1 MPRVI
6 WKGAV
11 SFGLVHIP
19 VALYPATR
27 SDDLDFDWL
36 DRRTM
41 DRVGYKRIN
50 KTTGKEVPR
59 EQIVRGY
66 AYEKDRYVVLTD
78 EDIRAANPVSTQ
90 TVDLLTFV
98 DAAQIPFLYL
108 DTPYF
113 LAPDRRGEKVYAL
126 LREALVRSQK
136 IGVANVVLHTKQHL
150 AALIPLGPV
159 LVLHTLRWSNEV
171 RDWSELDVPAE
182 GAKAAKLTAKEIDM
196 AEKLIDDMSGTWDP
210 AEYHDTFR
218 DDILALVDR
227 KVREGRTESVEPMD
241 AERAAPRADNVID
254 LTDLLR
260 QSLARRGRA
269 RARRTTQWKPP
280 PPLASA
286 HHGSQPPPNPR
297 ARRPRANGPSATEP
311 TPCHAIS
318 PTTAAS
324 AISHRR
330 RNPPARATK
339 PTSAAPTAPCTS

>member
-66 AYEKDRYVVLTD
+66 AYEKDRYVILTD

-98 DAAQIPFLYL
+98 DAAEIPFLYL

-126 LREALVRSQK
+126 LREALTRSQK

-150 AALIPLGPV
+150 AALIPMGPV

-171 RDWSELDVPAE
+171 RDWSELDVPEE
-182 GAKAAKLTAKEIDM
+182 GAKAAKLTAKEIEM

-227 KVREGRTESVEPMD
+227 KVREGRTESVEPME
-241 AERAAPRADNVID
+241 AEQAAPRTGNVID

-260 QSLARRGRA
+260 QSLAKRGKGKGASNDDAEDEPAPRKRA
-269 RARRTTQWKPP
+269 
-280 PPLASA
+280 
-286 HHGSQPPPNPR
+286 PR
-297 ARRPRANGPSATEP
+297 K
-311 TPCHAIS
+311 
-318 PTTAAS
+318 TAAKT
-324 AISHRR
+324 
-330 RNPPARATK
+330 ARKTATRK
-339 PTSAAPTAPCTS
+339 RA

>member
-66 AYEKDRYVVLTD
+66 AYEKDRYVILTD

-98 DAAQIPFLYL
+98 DAAEIPFLYL

-126 LREALVRSQK
+126 LREALTRSQK

-150 AALIPLGPV
+150 AALIPMGPV
-159 LVLHTLRWSNEV
+159 LVLHTLRGANEV
-171 RDWSELDVPAE
+171 RDWSELDLPEE

-218 DDILALVDR
+218 DDILTLVDR
-227 KVREGRTESVEPMD
+227 KVREGRTESVEPME
-241 AERAAPRADNVID
+241 AENAAPRTGNVID

-260 QSLARRGRA
+260 QSLAKRGKGKGASNDDDAEDEPAPRKRA
-269 RARRTTQWKPP
+269 PRKAAAKTARKTATRKRA
-280 PPLASA
+280 
-286 HHGSQPPPNPR
+286 
-297 ARRPRANGPSATEP
+297 
-311 TPCHAIS
+311 
-318 PTTAAS
+318 
-324 AISHRR
+324 
-330 RNPPARATK
+330 
-339 PTSAAPTAPCTS
+339 

>member
-66 AYEKDRYVVLTD
+66 AYEKDRYVILTD
-78 EDIRAANPVSTQ
+78 EDIRAANPASTQ

-98 DAAQIPFLYL
+98 DAAEIPFLYL

-113 LAPDRRGEKVYAL
+113 LAPDLRGEKVYAL
-126 LREALVRSQK
+126 LREALTRSQK

-150 AALIPLGPV
+150 AALIPMGPV

-171 RDWSELDVPAE
+171 RDWSELDVPEE
-182 GAKAAKLTAKEIDM
+182 GAKAAELTAKEIDM
-196 AEKLIDDMSGTWDP
+196 AEKLIDDMSGTCDP

-227 KVREGRTESVEPMD
+227 KVREGRTESVEPME
-241 AERAAPRADNVID
+241 AETTAPRSGNVID

-260 QSLARRGRA
+260 QSLAKRGEGKDASNDKAQEEPAPRKRA
-269 RARRTTQWKPP
+269 
-280 PPLASA
+280 
-286 HHGSQPPPNPR
+286 PR
-297 ARRPRANGPSATEP
+297 K
-311 TPCHAIS
+311 
-318 PTTAAS
+318 AAS
-324 AISHRR
+324 KT
-330 RNPPARATK
+330 ARKTTTRKRA
-339 PTSAAPTAPCTS
+339 

>member
-41 DRVGYKRIN
+41 DRVGYKRVN
-50 KTTGKEVPR
+50 KATGKEVPR

-78 EDIRAANPVSTQ
+78 DDIRAANPVSTQ
-90 TVDLLTFV
+90 TVDLIAFV
-98 DAAQIPFLYL
+98 NAAEIPFLYL

-126 LREALVRSQK
+126 LREALVRTQK

-150 AALIPLGPV
+150 AALIPMGPV

-171 RDWSELDVPAE
+171 RDWSELDIPAE

-196 AEKLIDDMSGTWDP
+196 AEKLIEDMADTWDP
-210 AEYHDTFR
+210 TAYHDTFR
-218 DDILALVDR
+218 DDILALIDR
-227 KVREGRTESVEPMD
+227 KVREGRTESVEPVEG
-241 AERAAPRADNVID
+241 ERAAPRADNVID

-260 QSLARRGRA
+260 QSLARRDKGKGASNDEAQEDPAPRKRA
-269 RARRTTQWKPP
+269 
-280 PPLASA
+280 
-286 HHGSQPPPNPR
+286 PR
-297 ARRPRANGPSATEP
+297 KAAAKATRK
-311 TPCHAIS
+311 
-318 PTTAAS
+318 TTA
-324 AISHRR
+324 RK
-330 RNPPARATK
+330 RA
-339 PTSAAPTAPCTS
+339 

>member
-66 AYEKDRYVVLTD
+66 AYEKDRYVILTD

-98 DAAQIPFLYL
+98 DAAEIPFLYL

-126 LREALVRSQK
+126 LREALTRSQK

-150 AALIPLGPV
+150 AALIPMGPV

-171 RDWSELDVPAE
+171 RDWSELDVPEE

-227 KVREGRTESVEPMD
+227 KVREGRTESVEPME
-241 AERAAPRADNVID
+241 AEHAAPRTGNVID

-260 QSLARRGRA
+260 QSLAKRGKGKGASNDEADDEPAPRKRA
-269 RARRTTQWKPP
+269 
-280 PPLASA
+280 
-286 HHGSQPPPNPR
+286 PR
-297 ARRPRANGPSATEP
+297 K
-311 TPCHAIS
+311 
-318 PTTAAS
+318 TAAKT
-324 AISHRR
+324 
-330 RNPPARATK
+330 ARKTATRK
-339 PTSAAPTAPCTS
+339 RA

>member
-66 AYEKDRYVVLTD
+66 AYEKDRYVILTD

-90 TVDLLTFV
+90 TVDLLAFV
-98 DAAQIPFLYL
+98 DAAEIPFLYL

-113 LAPDRRGEKVYAL
+113 LAPDRRGKKVYAL
-126 LREALVRSQK
+126 LREALTRSQK

-150 AALIPLGPV
+150 AALIPMGPV

-171 RDWSELDVPAE
+171 RDWSELDVPEE

-227 KVREGRTESVEPMD
+227 KVREGRTESVEPM
-241 AERAAPRADNVID
+241 ETENAAPRTGNVID

-260 QSLARRGRA
+260 QSLAKRGKGKGASNDDEAEDEPAPRKRA
-269 RARRTTQWKPP
+269 PRKAAAKTARKTATRKRA
-280 PPLASA
+280 
-286 HHGSQPPPNPR
+286 
-297 ARRPRANGPSATEP
+297 
-311 TPCHAIS
+311 
-318 PTTAAS
+318 
-324 AISHRR
+324 
-330 RNPPARATK
+330 
-339 PTSAAPTAPCTS
+339 

>member
-66 AYEKDRYVVLTD
+66 AYEKDRYVILTD

-98 DAAQIPFLYL
+98 DAAEIPFLYL

-126 LREALVRSQK
+126 LREALTRSQK

-150 AALIPLGPV
+150 AALIPMGPV

-171 RDWSELDVPAE
+171 RDWSELDLPEE
-182 GAKAAKLTAKEIDM
+182 GTKAAKLTAKEIDM

-218 DDILALVDR
+218 DDILTLVDR
-227 KVREGRTESVEPMD
+227 KVREGRTESVEPME
-241 AERAAPRADNVID
+241 AENAAPRTGNVID

-260 QSLARRGRA
+260 QSLAKRGKGKGASNDDEAEDEPAPRKRA
-269 RARRTTQWKPP
+269 PRKAAAKTARKTATRKRA
-280 PPLASA
+280 
-286 HHGSQPPPNPR
+286 
-297 ARRPRANGPSATEP
+297 
-311 TPCHAIS
+311 
-318 PTTAAS
+318 
-324 AISHRR
+324 
-330 RNPPARATK
+330 
-339 PTSAAPTAPCTS
+339 

>member
-41 DRVGYKRIN
+41 DRVGYKRVN
-50 KTTGKEVPR
+50 KATGKEVPR

-66 AYEKDRYVVLTD
+66 AYEKDRYVILTD
-78 EDIRAANPVSTQ
+78 DDIRAANPVSTQ
-90 TVDLLTFV
+90 TVDLLAFV
-98 DAAQIPFLYL
+98 NAAEIPFLYL

-126 LREALVRSQK
+126 LREALVRTQR

-150 AALIPLGPV
+150 AALIPMGPV

-171 RDWSELDVPAE
+171 RDWSELDIPAE

-196 AEKLIDDMSGTWDP
+196 AEKLIDDMADTWDP
-210 AEYHDTFR
+210 TAYHDTFR

-227 KVREGRTESVEPMD
+227 KVREGRTESVEPVEG
-241 AERAAPRADNVID
+241 ERAAPRADNVID

-260 QSLARRGRA
+260 QSLARRG
-269 RARRTTQWKPP
+269 KSKG
-280 PPLASA
+280 ASDDEA
-286 HHGSQPPPNPR
+286 Q
-297 ARRPRANGPSATEP
+297 EE
-311 TPCHAIS
+311 
-318 PTTAAS
+318 
-324 AISHRR
+324 
-330 RNPPARATK
+330 
-339 PTSAAPTAPCTS
+339 AAPRKRAPRKAAAKATRKAAARKHA

>member
-66 AYEKDRYVVLTD
+66 AYEKDRYVILTD

-98 DAAQIPFLYL
+98 DAAEIPFLYL

-126 LREALVRSQK
+126 LREALTRSQK

-150 AALIPLGPV
+150 AALIPMGPV

-171 RDWSELDVPAE
+171 RDWSELDVPEE

-196 AEKLIDDMSGTWDP
+196 AEKLIDDMSGKWDP
-210 AEYHDTFR
+210 AEYNDTFR
-218 DDILALVDR
+218 EDILALVDR
-227 KVREGRTESVEPMD
+227 KVREGRTESVEPME
-241 AERAAPRADNVID
+241 AEHAAPRTGNVID

-260 QSLARRGRA
+260 QSLAKRGKGKGASNDDEAEDEPAPRKRA
-269 RARRTTQWKPP
+269 PRKAAAKTARKTATRKRA
-280 PPLASA
+280 
-286 HHGSQPPPNPR
+286 
-297 ARRPRANGPSATEP
+297 
-311 TPCHAIS
+311 
-318 PTTAAS
+318 
-324 AISHRR
+324 
-330 RNPPARATK
+330 
-339 PTSAAPTAPCTS
+339 

>member
-41 DRVGYKRIN
+41 DRVGYKRVN
-50 KTTGKEVPR
+50 KATGKEVPR

-66 AYEKDRYVVLTD
+66 AYEKDRYVILTD
-78 EDIRAANPVSTQ
+78 DDIRAANPVSTQ
-90 TVDLLTFV
+90 TVDLLAFV
-98 DAAQIPFLYL
+98 NAAEIPFLYL

-126 LREALVRSQK
+126 LREALVRTQK

-150 AALIPLGPV
+150 AALIPMGPV

-171 RDWSELDVPAE
+171 RDWSELDIPAE

-196 AEKLIDDMSGTWDP
+196 AAKLIDDMADTWAP
-210 AEYHDTFR
+210 TAYHDTFR

-227 KVREGRTESVEPMD
+227 KVREGRTESVEPVEG
-241 AERAAPRADNVID
+241 ERAAPRADNVID

-260 QSLARRGRA
+260 QSLARRG
-269 RARRTTQWKPP
+269 KSKG
-280 PPLASA
+280 ASDDEA
-286 HHGSQPPPNPR
+286 Q
-297 ARRPRANGPSATEP
+297 EE
-311 TPCHAIS
+311 
-318 PTTAAS
+318 
-324 AISHRR
+324 
-330 RNPPARATK
+330 
-339 PTSAAPTAPCTS
+339 AAPRKRAPRKAAAKATRKAAARKHA

>member
-50 KTTGKEVPR
+50 KATGKEVPR

-66 AYEKDRYVVLTD
+66 AYEKDRYVILTD
-78 EDIRAANPVSTQ
+78 DDIRAANPVSTQ
-90 TVDLLTFV
+90 TVDLLAFV
-98 DAAQIPFLYL
+98 NAADIPFLYL

-126 LREALVRSQK
+126 LREALVRTQK

-150 AALIPLGPV
+150 AALIPMGPV

-171 RDWSELDVPAE
+171 RDWSELDIPAE

-196 AEKLIDDMSGTWDP
+196 AEKLIDDMADTWDP
-210 AEYHDTFR
+210 TAYHDTFR

-227 KVREGRTESVEPMD
+227 KVREGRTESVEPVEG
-241 AERAAPRADNVID
+241 ERAAPRADNVID

-260 QSLARRGRA
+260 QSLARRGKGKGASDDEAQEEAAPRKRA
-269 RARRTTQWKPP
+269 PRKTATKTTRK
-280 PPLASA
+280 
-286 HHGSQPPPNPR
+286 
-297 ARRPRANGPSATEP
+297 
-311 TPCHAIS
+311 
-318 PTTAAS
+318 TAA
-324 AISHRR
+324 RK
-330 RNPPARATK
+330 RA
-339 PTSAAPTAPCTS
+339 

>member
-36 DRRTM
+36 DRRSM

-50 KTTGKEVPR
+50 KATGKEVPR

-66 AYEKDRYVVLTD
+66 AYEKDRYVILTD

-98 DAAQIPFLYL
+98 DAAEIPFLYL

-126 LREALVRSQK
+126 LREALARSQK

-182 GAKAAKLTAKEIDM
+182 GAKAAKLTAKEIEM

-210 AEYHDTFR
+210 AAYHDTFR

-227 KVREGRTESVEPMD
+227 KVHAGRTESVEPVE
-241 AERAAPRADNVID
+241 AEHPAPRTDNVID

-260 QSLARRGRA
+260 KSLGQRGKPKAASNDDEAEPAAPRKRA
-269 RARRTTQWKPP
+269 
-280 PPLASA
+280 
-286 HHGSQPPPNPR
+286 PR
-297 ARRPRANGPSATEP
+297 K
-311 TPCHAIS
+311 
-318 PTTAAS
+318 TAAKTTRKT
-324 AISHRR
+324 A
-330 RNPPARATK
+330 ARKRA
-339 PTSAAPTAPCTS
+339 

>member
-41 DRVGYKRIN
+41 DRVGYKRVN
-50 KTTGKEVPR
+50 KATGKEVPR

-66 AYEKDRYVVLTD
+66 AYEKDRYVILTD
-78 EDIRAANPVSTQ
+78 DDIRAANPVSTQ
-90 TVDLLTFV
+90 TVDLIAFV
-98 DAAQIPFLYL
+98 NAAEIPFLYL

-126 LREALVRSQK
+126 LREALVRTQK

-150 AALIPLGPV
+150 AALIPMGPV

-171 RDWSELDVPAE
+171 RDWSELDIPAE

-196 AEKLIDDMSGTWDP
+196 AEKLIEDMADTWDP
-210 AEYHDTFR
+210 TAYHDTFR

-227 KVREGRTESVEPMD
+227 KVREGRTESVEPVEG
-241 AERAAPRADNVID
+241 ERAAPRADNVID

-260 QSLARRGRA
+260 QSLARRDKGKGASNDEAQEDPAPRK
-269 RARRTTQWKPP
+269 RT
-280 PPLASA
+280 
-286 HHGSQPPPNPR
+286 PR
-297 ARRPRANGPSATEP
+297 KAATKA
-311 TPCHAIS
+311 TRK
-318 PTTAAS
+318 TTA
-324 AISHRR
+324 RK
-330 RNPPARATK
+330 RA
-339 PTSAAPTAPCTS
+339 

>member
-66 AYEKDRYVVLTD
+66 AYEKDRYVILTD

-98 DAAQIPFLYL
+98 DAAEIPFLYL

-126 LREALVRSQK
+126 LREALTRSQK

-150 AALIPLGPV
+150 AALIPMGPV

-171 RDWSELDVPAE
+171 RDWSELDVPEE

-196 AEKLIDDMSGTWDP
+196 AEKLIDDMSGKWDP

-218 DDILALVDR
+218 HFDQDRSGQLDHQGDKSQDHARCREAPAEPAPAAWGRFAQAAL
-227 KVREGRTESVEPMD
+227 PMLTRHPRSRRSPD
-241 AERAAPRADNVID
+241 GPWRRAGPR
-254 LTDLLR
+254 
-260 QSLARRGRA
+260 
-269 RARRTTQWKPP
+269 
-280 PPLASA
+280 
-286 HHGSQPPPNPR
+286 
-297 ARRPRANGPSATEP
+297 
-311 TPCHAIS
+311 
-318 PTTAAS
+318 
-324 AISHRR
+324 
-330 RNPPARATK
+330 
-339 PTSAAPTAPCTS
+339 

>member
-41 DRVGYKRIN
+41 DRVGYKRVN
-50 KTTGKEVPR
+50 KATGKEVPR

-66 AYEKDRYVVLTD
+66 AYEKDRYVILTD
-78 EDIRAANPVSTQ
+78 DDIRAANPVSTQ
-90 TVDLLTFV
+90 TVDLLAFV
-98 DAAQIPFLYL
+98 NAAEIPFLYL

-126 LREALVRSQK
+126 LREALVRTQK

-150 AALIPLGPV
+150 AALIPMGPV

-171 RDWSELDVPAE
+171 RDWSELDIPAE

-196 AEKLIDDMSGTWDP
+196 AEKLIDDMADTWAP
-210 AEYHDTFR
+210 TAYHDTFR

-227 KVREGRTESVEPMD
+227 KVREGRTESVEPVEG
-241 AERAAPRADNVID
+241 ERAAPRADNVID

-260 QSLARRGRA
+260 QSLARRG
-269 RARRTTQWKPP
+269 KSKG
-280 PPLASA
+280 ASDDEA
-286 HHGSQPPPNPR
+286 Q
-297 ARRPRANGPSATEP
+297 EE
-311 TPCHAIS
+311 
-318 PTTAAS
+318 
-324 AISHRR
+324 
-330 RNPPARATK
+330 
-339 PTSAAPTAPCTS
+339 AAPRKRAPRKAAAKATRKAAARKHA

>member
-41 DRVGYKRIN
+41 DRVGYKRVN
-50 KTTGKEVPR
+50 KATGKEVPR

-66 AYEKDRYVVLTD
+66 AYEKDRYVILTD
-78 EDIRAANPVSTQ
+78 DDIRAANPVSTQ
-90 TVDLLTFV
+90 TVDLLAFV
-98 DAAQIPFLYL
+98 NAAEIPFLYL

-126 LREALVRSQK
+126 LREALVRTQK

-150 AALIPLGPV
+150 AALIPMGPV

-171 RDWSELDVPAE
+171 RDWSEFDIPAE

-196 AEKLIDDMSGTWDP
+196 AEKLIDDMADTWDP
-210 AEYHDTFR
+210 TAYHDTFR

-227 KVREGRTESVEPMD
+227 KVREGRTESVEPVEG
-241 AERAAPRADNVID
+241 ERAAPRADNVID

-260 QSLARRGRA
+260 QSLARRG
-269 RARRTTQWKPP
+269 KSKG
-280 PPLASA
+280 ASDDEA
-286 HHGSQPPPNPR
+286 Q
-297 ARRPRANGPSATEP
+297 EE
-311 TPCHAIS
+311 
-318 PTTAAS
+318 
-324 AISHRR
+324 
-330 RNPPARATK
+330 
-339 PTSAAPTAPCTS
+339 AAPRKRAPRKAAAKATRKAAARKHA

>member
-41 DRVGYKRIN
+41 DRVGYKRVN
-50 KTTGKEVPR
+50 KATGKEVPR
-59 EQIVRGY
+59 EQIVRGF
-66 AYEKDRYVVLTD
+66 AYEKDRYVILTD
-78 EDIRAANPVSTQ
+78 EDIRAANPASTQ

-98 DAAQIPFLYL
+98 DAAEIPFLYL

-126 LREALVRSQK
+126 LREAMARSRK

-150 AALIPLGPV
+150 AALIPMGPV
-159 LVLHTLRWSNEV
+159 LVLHTLRWSSEV
-171 RDWSELDVPAE
+171 RDWSELDLPAE
-182 GAKAAKLTAKEIDM
+182 GAKAAKLTAREIGM
-196 AEKLIDDMSGTWDP
+196 AEKLVDDMSGTWNP
-210 AEYHDTFR
+210 AAYHDTFR

-227 KVREGRTESVEPMD
+227 KVREGRTESVEPM
-241 AERAAPRADNVID
+241 ETEHAAPRTDNVID

-260 QSLARRGRA
+260 QSLARRGRGKGASTDDAAQEDAPAPRKRASRKTATSTA
-269 RARRTTQWKPP
+269 RKTAARR
-280 PPLASA
+280 
-286 HHGSQPPPNPR
+286 R
-297 ARRPRANGPSATEP
+297 A
-311 TPCHAIS
+311 
-318 PTTAAS
+318 
-324 AISHRR
+324 
-330 RNPPARATK
+330 
-339 PTSAAPTAPCTS
+339 

>member
-66 AYEKDRYVVLTD
+66 AYEKDRYVILTD

-98 DAAQIPFLYL
+98 DAAEIPFLYL

-126 LREALVRSQK
+126 LREALTRSQK

-150 AALIPLGPV
+150 AALIPMGPV

-171 RDWSELDVPAE
+171 RDWSELDLPEE
-182 GAKAAKLTAKEIDM
+182 GTKAAKLTAKEIDM

-218 DDILALVDR
+218 DDILTLVDR
-227 KVREGRTESVEPMD
+227 KVREGRTESVEPME
-241 AERAAPRADNVID
+241 AENAAPRTGNVID

-260 QSLARRGRA
+260 QSLAKRGKGKGASNDDDAEDEPAPRKRA
-269 RARRTTQWKPP
+269 PRKAAAKTARKTATRKRA
-280 PPLASA
+280 
-286 HHGSQPPPNPR
+286 
-297 ARRPRANGPSATEP
+297 
-311 TPCHAIS
+311 
-318 PTTAAS
+318 
-324 AISHRR
+324 
-330 RNPPARATK
+330 
-339 PTSAAPTAPCTS
+339 

>member
-66 AYEKDRYVVLTD
+66 AYEKDRYVILTD

-98 DAAQIPFLYL
+98 DAAEIPFLYL

-126 LREALVRSQK
+126 LREALARSKK

-150 AALIPLGPV
+150 AALIPMGPV

-171 RDWSELDVPAE
+171 RDWSELDVPQE

-196 AEKLIDDMSGTWDP
+196 AEKLIDDMSGSWDP

-227 KVREGRTESVEPMD
+227 KVREGRTESVEPTE
-241 AERAAPRADNVID
+241 AEPAVPRTGNVID

-260 QSLARRGRA
+260 QSLAKRGKDKGASDDEAEGGPVPRKRA
-269 RARRTTQWKPP
+269 PRKAAAKTARKTTTRKRA
-280 PPLASA
+280 
-286 HHGSQPPPNPR
+286 
-297 ARRPRANGPSATEP
+297 
-311 TPCHAIS
+311 
-318 PTTAAS
+318 
-324 AISHRR
+324 
-330 RNPPARATK
+330 
-339 PTSAAPTAPCTS
+339 

>member
-41 DRVGYKRIN
+41 DRVGYKRVN
-50 KTTGKEVPR
+50 KVTGEEVPR

-66 AYEKDRYVVLTD
+66 AYEKDHYVVLTD

-90 TVDLLTFV
+90 TVDLLALV
-98 DAAQIPFLYL
+98 NAAEIPFLYL

-113 LAPDRRGEKVYAL
+113 LAPDTRGEKVYAL
-126 LREALVRSQK
+126 LREALVRTGK
-136 IGVANVVLHTKQHL
+136 LGVANVVLHTKQHL

-159 LVLHTLRWSNEV
+159 LVLYTLRWATEV
-171 RDWSELDVPAE
+171 RDWSELELPAE
-182 GAKAAKLTAKEIDM
+182 DTKAAKLTAKEIDM
-196 AEKLIDDMSGTWDP
+196 AEKLIDDMTAPWDP
-210 AEYHDTFR
+210 AQYHDTFR

-227 KVREGRTESVEPMD
+227 KVREGRTESVEPV
-241 AERAAPRADNVID
+241 ETEPAAPRTDNVID

-260 QSLARRGRA
+260 QSLGQRGKA
-269 RARRTTQWKPP
+269 KPASNDEDAPP
-280 PPLASA
+280 PS
-286 HHGSQPPPNPR
+286 
-297 ARRPRANGPSATEP
+297 P
-311 TPCHAIS
+311 TPRK
-318 PTTAAS
+318 TTAKT
-324 AISHRR
+324 
-330 RNPPARATK
+330 ARK
-339 PTSAAPTAPCTS
+339 TAPRKRA

>member
-27 SDDLDFDWL
+27 SDGLDFDWL

-66 AYEKDRYVVLTD
+66 AYEKDRYAILTD

-98 DAAQIPFLYL
+98 DAAEIPFLYL

-126 LREALVRSQK
+126 LREALARSQK

-171 RDWSELDVPAE
+171 RDWSELDVPE
-182 GAKAAKLTAKEIDM
+182 ERAKAAKLSAKEIDM

-210 AEYHDTFR
+210 TQYHDTFR

-227 KVREGRTESVEPMD
+227 KVRAGRTESVEPV
-241 AERAAPRADNVID
+241 ETGHTAPRTDNVID

-260 QSLARRGRA
+260 QSLAKRGKSKGASNDEAAEQPAARKRA
-269 RARRTTQWKPP
+269 
-280 PPLASA
+280 
-286 HHGSQPPPNPR
+286 PR
-297 ARRPRANGPSATEP
+297 KA
-311 TPCHAIS
+311 
-318 PTTAAS
+318 
-324 AISHRR
+324 
-330 RNPPARATK
+330 ATK
-339 PTSAAPTAPCTS
+339 TATKAATKTARKTATRKRA

>member
-66 AYEKDRYVVLTD
+66 AYEKDRYVILTD

-98 DAAQIPFLYL
+98 DAAEIPFLYL

-126 LREALVRSQK
+126 LREALTRSQK

-150 AALIPLGPV
+150 AALIPMGPV

-171 RDWSELDVPAE
+171 RDWSELDLPEE

-218 DDILALVDR
+218 DDILTLVDR
-227 KVREGRTESVEPMD
+227 KVREGRTESVEPME
-241 AERAAPRADNVID
+241 AENAAPRTGNVID

-260 QSLARRGRA
+260 QSLAKRGKGKGASNDDDAEDEPAPRKRA
-269 RARRTTQWKPP
+269 PRKAAAKTARKTATRKRA
-280 PPLASA
+280 
-286 HHGSQPPPNPR
+286 
-297 ARRPRANGPSATEP
+297 
-311 TPCHAIS
+311 
-318 PTTAAS
+318 
-324 AISHRR
+324 
-330 RNPPARATK
+330 
-339 PTSAAPTAPCTS
+339 

>member
-66 AYEKDRYVVLTD
+66 AYEKDRYVILTD
-78 EDIRAANPVSTQ
+78 EDIRAANPASTQ

-98 DAAQIPFLYL
+98 DAAEIPFLYL

-113 LAPDRRGEKVYAL
+113 LAPDLRGEKVYAL
-126 LREALVRSQK
+126 LREALTRSQK

-150 AALIPLGPV
+150 AALIPMGPV

-171 RDWSELDVPAE
+171 RDWSELDVPEE
-182 GAKAAKLTAKEIDM
+182 GAKAAELTAKEIDM
-196 AEKLIDDMSGTWDP
+196 AEKLIDDMSGTCDP

-227 KVREGRTESVEPMD
+227 KVREGRTESVEPME
-241 AERAAPRADNVID
+241 AETAAPRSGNVID

-260 QSLARRGRA
+260 QSLAKRGKGKGESAKEAEEEPAPRKRA
-269 RARRTTQWKPP
+269 
-280 PPLASA
+280 
-286 HHGSQPPPNPR
+286 PR
-297 ARRPRANGPSATEP
+297 KA
-311 TPCHAIS
+311 
-318 PTTAAS
+318 
-324 AISHRR
+324 
-330 RNPPARATK
+330 ATK
-339 PTSAAPTAPCTS
+339 AARKTATRKRA

>member
-66 AYEKDRYVVLTD
+66 AYEKDRYVILTD

-98 DAAQIPFLYL
+98 DAAEIPFLYL

-126 LREALVRSQK
+126 LREALARSKK

-150 AALIPLGPV
+150 AALIPMGPM

-171 RDWSELDVPAE
+171 RDWSELDVPQE

-196 AEKLIDDMSGTWDP
+196 AEKLIDDMSGSWDP

-227 KVREGRTESVEPMD
+227 KVREGRTESVEPTE
-241 AERAAPRADNVID
+241 AEPAVPRTGNVID

-260 QSLARRGRA
+260 QSLAKRGKGKGASDDEAEGGPVPRKRA
-269 RARRTTQWKPP
+269 PRKAAAKTARKTTTRKRA
-280 PPLASA
+280 
-286 HHGSQPPPNPR
+286 
-297 ARRPRANGPSATEP
+297 
-311 TPCHAIS
+311 
-318 PTTAAS
+318 
-324 AISHRR
+324 
-330 RNPPARATK
+330 
-339 PTSAAPTAPCTS
+339 

>member
-66 AYEKDRYVVLTD
+66 IDD
-78 EDIRAANPVSTQ
+78 W
-90 TVDLLTFV
+90 
-98 DAAQIPFLYL
+98 
-108 DTPYF
+108 
-113 LAPDRRGEKVYAL
+113 RGEKVYAL

-260 QSLARRGRA
+260 QSLARRG
-269 RARRTTQWKPP
+269 KGSS
-280 PPLASA
+280 ASNDA
-286 HHGSQPPPNPR
+286 V
-297 ARRPRANGPSATEP
+297 E
-311 TPCHAIS
+311 
-318 PTTAAS
+318 
-324 AISHRR
+324 
-330 RNPPARATK
+330 
-339 PTSAAPTAPCTS
+339 AAPAPRKRAPRKPAAAKSARKTATSKRT

>member
-36 DRRTM
+36 DRRSM

-50 KTTGKEVPR
+50 KATGKEVPR

-66 AYEKDRYVVLTD
+66 AYEKDRYVILTD

-98 DAAQIPFLYL
+98 DAAEIPFLYL

-126 LREALVRSQK
+126 LREALARSQK

-182 GAKAAKLTAKEIDM
+182 GAKAAKLTAKEIEM

-210 AEYHDTFR
+210 AAYHDTFR

-227 KVREGRTESVEPMD
+227 KVRAGRTESVEPVE
-241 AERAAPRADNVID
+241 AEHPAPRTDNVID

-260 QSLARRGRA
+260 KSLGQRG
-269 RARRTTQWKPP
+269 KPKA
-280 PPLASA
+280 ASNDDEA
-286 HHGSQPPPNPR
+286 EPAAPGKHAPR
-297 ARRPRANGPSATEP
+297 K
-311 TPCHAIS
+311 
-318 PTTAAS
+318 TAAKTTRKT
-324 AISHRR
+324 A
-330 RNPPARATK
+330 ARKRA
-339 PTSAAPTAPCTS
+339 

>member
-41 DRVGYKRIN
+41 DRVGYKRVN
-50 KTTGKEVPR
+50 KVTGKEVPR

-90 TVDLLTFV
+90 TVDLLAFV
-98 DAAQIPFLYL
+98 NAADIPFLYL

-113 LAPDRRGEKVYAL
+113 LAPDKRGEKVYAL
-126 LREALVRSQK
+126 LREALLRSRK

-159 LVLHTLRWSNEV
+159 LVLHTLRWANEV
-171 RDWSELDVPAE
+171 RDWAELNVPAE
-182 GAKAAKLTAKEIDM
+182 DAKAAKLTAKEIAM
-196 AEKLIDDMSGTWDP
+196 AEKLIEDMADTWDP
-210 AEYHDTFR
+210 TQYHDTFR

-227 KVREGRTESVEPMD
+227 KVHAGRTEAVEPVE
-241 AERAAPRADNVID
+241 AERATQRTDNVID

-260 QSLARRGRA
+260 QSLTRRG
-269 RARRTTQWKPP
+269 KPK
-280 PPLASA
+280 
-286 HHGSQPPPNPR
+286 
-297 ARRPRANGPSATEP
+297 
-311 TPCHAIS
+311 
-318 PTTAAS
+318 AAS
-324 AISHRR
+324 
-330 RNPPARATK
+330 NDEDTTPPKPRKTPAKTARKTTVRKRA
-339 PTSAAPTAPCTS
+339 

>member
-50 KTTGKEVPR
+50 KATGKEVPR
-59 EQIVRGY
+59 EQIVRGF
-66 AYEKDRYVVLTD
+66 AYEKDRYVLLTD
-78 EDIRAANPVSTQ
+78 DDIRAANPVSTQ
-90 TVDLLTFV
+90 TVDLLAFV
-98 DAAQIPFLYL
+98 DATEIPFLYL

-126 LREALVRSQK
+126 LREAMVRSQK
-136 IGVANVVLHTKQHL
+136 VGVANVVLHTKQHL

-159 LVLHTLRWSNEV
+159 LVLHTLRWSTEV
-171 RDWSELDVPAE
+171 RDWSELDLPAE
-182 GAKAAKLTAKEIDM
+182 GAKAAKLTAKEIEM
-196 AEKLIDDMSGTWDP
+196 AEKLIEDMSDTWDP
-210 AEYHDTFR
+210 TQYHDTFR

-227 KVREGRTESVEPMD
+227 KVREGRTESVEPME
-241 AERAAPRADNVID
+241 AEHAPAATNVID

-260 QSLARRGRA
+260 QSLARRGKGKAASEGEEDEAPPRKRA
-269 RARRTTQWKPP
+269 PRKAAAKTARK
-280 PPLASA
+280 
-286 HHGSQPPPNPR
+286 
-297 ARRPRANGPSATEP
+297 
-311 TPCHAIS
+311 
-318 PTTAAS
+318 TAA
-324 AISHRR
+324 RK
-330 RNPPARATK
+330 RA
-339 PTSAAPTAPCTS
+339 

>member
-41 DRVGYKRIN
+41 DRVGYKRVN
-50 KTTGKEVPR
+50 KATGKEVPR

-78 EDIRAANPVSTQ
+78 DDIRAANPVSTQ
-90 TVDLLTFV
+90 TVDLIAFV
-98 DAAQIPFLYL
+98 NAAEIPFLYL

-126 LREALVRSQK
+126 LREALVRTQK

-150 AALIPLGPV
+150 AALIPMGPV

-171 RDWSELDVPAE
+171 RDWSELDIPAE

-196 AEKLIDDMSGTWDP
+196 AEKLIEDMADTWDP
-210 AEYHDTFR
+210 TAYHDTFR

-227 KVREGRTESVEPMD
+227 KVREGRTESVEPVEG
-241 AERAAPRADNVID
+241 ERAAPRADNVID

-260 QSLARRGRA
+260 QSLARRDKGKGASDDEAQEAPAPRKRA
-269 RARRTTQWKPP
+269 
-280 PPLASA
+280 
-286 HHGSQPPPNPR
+286 PR
-297 ARRPRANGPSATEP
+297 KAATKA
-311 TPCHAIS
+311 TRK
-318 PTTAAS
+318 TTA
-324 AISHRR
+324 RK
-330 RNPPARATK
+330 RA
-339 PTSAAPTAPCTS
+339 

>member
-41 DRVGYKRIN
+41 DRVGYKRVN

-66 AYEKDRYVVLTD
+66 AYEKDRYVILTD
-78 EDIRAANPVSTQ
+78 DDIRAANPVSTQ
-90 TVDLLTFV
+90 TVDLLAFV
-98 DAAQIPFLYL
+98 NAAEIPFLYL

-171 RDWSELDVPAE
+171 RDWSELDIPAE

-196 AEKLIDDMSGTWDP
+196 AEKLIEDMADTWDP
-210 AEYHDTFR
+210 TAYHDTFR

-227 KVREGRTESVEPMD
+227 KVREGRTESIEPVEG
-241 AERAAPRADNVID
+241 ERAAPRADNVID

-260 QSLARRGRA
+260 QSLARRDKGKGASNDEAQEDAAPRKRA
-269 RARRTTQWKPP
+269 
-280 PPLASA
+280 
-286 HHGSQPPPNPR
+286 PR
-297 ARRPRANGPSATEP
+297 KAATKA
-311 TPCHAIS
+311 TRK
-318 PTTAAS
+318 TTA
-324 AISHRR
+324 RK
-330 RNPPARATK
+330 RA
-339 PTSAAPTAPCTS
+339 

>member
-36 DRRTM
+36 DRRSM

-50 KTTGKEVPR
+50 KATGKEVPR

-66 AYEKDRYVVLTD
+66 AYEKDRYVILTD

-98 DAAQIPFLYL
+98 DAAEIPFLYL

-126 LREALVRSQK
+126 LREALARSQK

-182 GAKAAKLTAKEIDM
+182 GAKAAKLTAKEIEM

-210 AEYHDTFR
+210 AAYHDTFR

-227 KVREGRTESVEPMD
+227 KVRAGRTESVEPVE
-241 AERAAPRADNVID
+241 AEHPAPRTDNVID

-260 QSLARRGRA
+260 KSLGQRGKPKAASNDEEAEPAAPRKRA
-269 RARRTTQWKPP
+269 
-280 PPLASA
+280 
-286 HHGSQPPPNPR
+286 PR
-297 ARRPRANGPSATEP
+297 K
-311 TPCHAIS
+311 
-318 PTTAAS
+318 TAAKTTRKT
-324 AISHRR
+324 A
-330 RNPPARATK
+330 ARKRA
-339 PTSAAPTAPCTS
+339 